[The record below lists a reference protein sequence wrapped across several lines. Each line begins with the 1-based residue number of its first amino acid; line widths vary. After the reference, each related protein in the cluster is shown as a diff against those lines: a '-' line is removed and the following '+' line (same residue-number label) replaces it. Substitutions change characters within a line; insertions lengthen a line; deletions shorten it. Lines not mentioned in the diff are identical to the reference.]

1 MNIIKPGKLI
11 TLLIL
16 ALIFGSLA
24 VNNAVAVD
32 PFVISEAKLTAND
45 AASDDRFG
53 YSVSISGDTAVVGA
67 YGDDDAGSGSGSAYV
82 FRYDGTAWVQEAKLT
97 ADDAETGD
105 QFGWSVS
112 ISGGKVLV
120 GARFDDDAASG
131 SGSAYV
137 FRYEGTTSTWI
148 QEAKLTADDAASF
161 DLFGESVS
169 ISGDTALV
177 GAQGG
182 GVTGSAYVFRY
193 EGTTST
199 WIQEAKLTANDAAP
213 GDVFGWSVSI
223 SGDTALVGNYRD
235 DDAGSESGSAYVF
248 WYDGTTWI
256 QEAKLTANDA
266 APGDL
271 FGWSVSIS
279 GDTALV
285 GAFGDDDAGSS
296 SGSAYVFW
304 YDGTTWIQEAK
315 LTANDAAGFDRFGR
329 SVSISGGT
337 ALIGALFGDGVVS
350 NSGSAYVFRY
360 SGTGWVEEAKL
371 TANDAAQGDFFG
383 WSVYISGDTALVGAW
398 GDDDAGSFSGSAY
411 VFTIESANQPPVAD
425 AGPDRIVELESYEGT
440 LVTLDGADST
450 DPDSTPDTNDDIV
463 SFEWY
468 EGAALLGN
476 GEFIDYT
483 FPLGEH
489 IIALVVTDSAG
500 ESDEDNVTITVV
512 DTTPPDVTAEFVPI
526 GEVDDDEGRFR
537 IQYTCSDISGSGV
550 VSAAELNDIQ
560 VTNGQLVALEVDD
573 DNEVEWD
580 DGILE
585 IEAQSFQLKVVCEDA
600 AGNVAVAKVTPPL
613 GQHNDDDDDDDDDD
627 DGDDDNDDDD
637 NDDDN
642 DDDDD

>member
-235 DDAGSESGSAYVF
+235 DDAGS
-248 WYDGTTWI
+248 
-256 QEAKLTANDA
+256 
-266 APGDL
+266 
-271 FGWSVSIS
+271 
-279 GDTALV
+279 
-285 GAFGDDDAGSS
+285 S

-450 DPDSTPDTNDDIV
+450 DPDSTPDTNDDIA

-637 NDDDN
+637 NDDD
-642 DDDDD
+642 DD